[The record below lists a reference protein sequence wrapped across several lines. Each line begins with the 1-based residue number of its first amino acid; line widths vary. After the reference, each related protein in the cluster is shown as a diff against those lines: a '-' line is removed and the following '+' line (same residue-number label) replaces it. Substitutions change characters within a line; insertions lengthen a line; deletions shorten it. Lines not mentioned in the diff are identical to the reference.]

1 MDLATDK
8 ETVAGFVG
16 DLLAS
21 SGWELGKIR
30 PRGTRLEP
38 PDWFWTSFSVAI
50 KKDEEER
57 DLRLI
62 AKGALNPEAWEKLSS
77 RLLASGEGRDCDPL
91 DGVGYPVLFPET
103 RHAYWFYPFDPR
115 MSRLPLAADP
125 KQMAAVLLGIDY
137 ASASADTVD
146 VERVRYVPEVGAI
159 LRYTVNG
166 GGTAARIYGKAQPGN
181 RGWRTYKVVEQ
192 LWEAAARYPG
202 YLNLPKPLG
211 FVEEFGLLLEEA
223 AKGRPVSNNRAS
235 VEFAQMGYAAAEALA
250 VIHESRLESDERID
264 IKAELERLDRVLE
277 QFAYVFPSGHFL
289 LRDLVVHMREAVNK
303 TEEEEWLATHGDMK
317 YDQFMFHNDQF
328 TLLDFDYWALTET
341 SYDLGKFCAYL
352 IPSHPKDWADSVA
365 AERVRADFIRRYREL
380 RPHATLQRFGVYE
393 ALQLALRA
401 MSFMWAQ
408 VPDWQVIAETYLVL
422 GFERLKSRLP
432 E

>member
-8 ETVAGFVG
+8 ETVASFVG
-16 DLLAS
+16 ELLAA

-30 PRGTRLEP
+30 ARGTRLEP
-38 PDWFWTSFSVAI
+38 PDWFWTSFSVTI
-50 KKDEEER
+50 KKDDEER

-77 RLLASGEGRDCDPL
+77 RLLASGGGQACDPL
-91 DGVGYPVLFPET
+91 GGVGYPVLFPET

-115 MSRLPLAADP
+115 MAKLPLAADP

-137 ASASADTVD
+137 ASASAEMVD

-159 LRYTVNG
+159 LRYTLNKG
-166 GGTAARIYGKAQPGN
+166 GPPARIYGKAQPGN

-202 YLNLPKPLG
+202 YLYLPKPLG

-235 VEFAQMGYAAAEALA
+235 AEFAQMGAAAADALA
-250 VIHESRLESDERID
+250 VIHESRLESDEHIE

-289 LRDLVVHMREAVNK
+289 LRDLVIHMREAVNK

-352 IPSHPKDWADSVA
+352 IPSHPKDWADSAA

-380 RPHATLQRFGVYE
+380 RPHATLQRFGIYE

-408 VPDWQVIAETYLVL
+408 VPDWQRIAETYLVL